1 MTQYNTLNVKQ
12 SNSQLNK
19 LKSGVQDGTEVTLNI
34 SSNEI
39 DDSNDETNF
48 PHRLLLT
55 VAQVSRFQK
64 ALANNSSANTTL
76 SKTQLSKMLQLGG
89 FLCRP
94 LGPLPKTA
102 LPLRENVLKPSAKS
116 VLIPLGLTG
125 VASATDAAIQKKI
138 FGSGMTTLIIL
149 NEEIDNIMKRV
160 KFLEES
166 GLLIKAVSEIK
177 NEIKEQEDGV
187 FSMLLNSL
195 GTRLLVN
202 LLTLIYYSLN

>member
-1 MTQYNTLNVKQ
+1 
-12 SNSQLNK
+12 
-19 LKSGVQDGTEVTLNI
+19 
-34 SSNEI
+34 
-39 DDSNDETNF
+39 
-48 PHRLLLT
+48 
-55 VAQVSRFQK
+55 
-64 ALANNSSANTTL
+64 
-76 SKTQLSKMLQLGG
+76 MLQLGG
-89 FLCRP
+89 FLRRP

-125 VASATDAAIQKKI
+125 VASAADAAIQKKI

-177 NEIKEQEDGV
+177 NEIKEQEDGF

>member
-1 MTQYNTLNVKQ
+1 M
-12 SNSQLNK
+12 
-19 LKSGVQDGTEVTLNI
+19 
-34 SSNEI
+34 
-39 DDSNDETNF
+39 
-48 PHRLLLT
+48 LLT

-102 LPLRENVLKPSAKS
+102 
-116 VLIPLGLTG
+116 LGLTG

-177 NEIKEQEDGV
+177 NEIKEQEDGF

-202 LLTLIYYSLN
+202 LLTLIYHSLN